1 MAAVSYQS
9 VEETS
14 PLATFRRA
22 LAGDNVLDRLR
33 EGLVGSTAEVVGP
46 YGRKPLLY
54 ADYVASGRALRQV
67 EDFILEDV
75 LPYYANSHTEA
86 FYCGGFMTRLRRDAR
101 SSIASFCEAD
111 KDHAVSFTGSGA
123 TARDQSPCHAFWCIR
138 RHLSRRKS

>member
-67 EDFILEDV
+67 E
-75 LPYYANSHTEA
+75 
-86 FYCGGFMTRLRRDAR
+86 CGFRINGTA
-101 SSIASFCEAD
+101 IPVNPGQSF
-111 KDHAVSFTGSGA
+111 H
-123 TARDQSPCHAFWCIR
+123 
-138 RHLSRRKS
+138 